1 MNNFEHNQY
10 IARINMNSEEVRKNA
25 LRISHK
31 EAQEA
36 IAKVTFLKAL
46 AVWVEANPIRPE
58 TSYQANKLE
67 WINKARRQQI
77 ASLSIQNHILK
88 AVKSTGGQ

>member
-36 IAKVTFLKAL
+36 TAKVTFLKAL
-46 AVWVEANPIRPE
+46 AAWVEANPIRPE
-58 TSYQANKLE
+58 TSYKANKLE